1 MNEYNGNGQHEPG
14 IDAGLPSGLRMPVE
28 LAGKGMQWL
37 YLNEPGTF
45 AEMMLALMSLGPVKK
60 VRAS

>member
-1 MNEYNGNGQHEPG
+1 
-14 IDAGLPSGLRMPVE
+14 MPVE
-28 LAGKGMQWL
+28 LAEKGMQWL

-45 AEMMLALMSLGPVKK
+45 GEMMLALMSLGPVKK